1 MRKTLLSLGLE
12 YVTSINDCTKLFF
25 NFQQCSPSQSA
36 FAETKASNAIMVSV
50 YIPWSNVSKQCH
62 IPKSNNKSSHKGNDN
77 TSLKRQDSQDTKHS
91 GIENNLDTF
100 QQSLKSKTI
109 TSQKENKSSCKK
121 IKTEEPKEI
130 TEKEEILQSR
140 VNEMDKNKSSCK
152 KIKKEES
159 EKITKNEEIR
169 QNSVNETDE
178 NLSHDEDTK
187 DRKSNNSCQSKDNS
201 TEDSIFTIG
210 LRFQSLEEIDEAKI
224 TYEKKN
230 IFASY
235 GNVMSEHLRQQR
247 NGCQIGWLLQTLTLS
262 ITK

>member
-50 YIPWSNVSKQCH
+50 YIPRSNVSKQCH

-109 TSQKENKSSCKK
+109 TSQEENKSSCKK

-140 VNEMDKNKSSCK
+140 VNETDKNKSSCK
-152 KIKKEES
+152 KIKTEES

-169 QNSVNETDE
+169 QNGVNETDE

-187 DRKSNNSCQSKDNS
+187 DGKSNNSCQSKDNS

-224 TYEKKN
+224 TYEKKT
-230 IFASY
+230 FLR
-235 GNVMSEHLRQQR
+235 VME
-247 NGCQIGWLLQTLTLS
+247 T
-262 ITK
+262 